1 MNVVFCTSKPPLFLI
16 VLADLV
22 YLEIRIVQKRTMSKQ
37 SLVEKLPTCFRMQ
50 EGVELTEQP
59 KNKLVNRN
67 QDNRILNDSKSTI
80 WTKTL
85 RKSVLEKMHSNKSR
99 R

>member
-1 MNVVFCTSKPPLFLI
+1 
-16 VLADLV
+16 
-22 YLEIRIVQKRTMSKQ
+22 
-37 SLVEKLPTCFRMQ
+37 MQ